1 MQLVQ
6 EVTKEFMSILLMVA
20 SEWGRSEGGR
30 VREEVREEEEEEEG
44 VSKGIEEVRKGVSE
58 GGSEGVRK

>member
-30 VREEVREEEEEEEG
+30 VREEVREEEKEEG